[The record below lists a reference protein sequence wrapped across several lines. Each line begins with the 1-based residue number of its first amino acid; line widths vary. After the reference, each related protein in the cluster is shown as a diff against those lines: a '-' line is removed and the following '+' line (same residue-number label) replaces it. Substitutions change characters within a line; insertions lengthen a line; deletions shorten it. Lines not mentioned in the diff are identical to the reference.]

1 MNINMEQWEATLR
14 TDPALEERLRRLTPA
29 GLPAT
34 LRGDLLSLRVNK
46 QKPLVVSWDGS
57 EIRVAQREAKKPFC
71 QWTMSEGSFK
81 QLFLGSCP
89 PLLVAM
95 NNDQSNIRMGKDH
108 HNGSLVVS
116 FMVML
121 QECMEGG
128 ATR

>member
-1 MNINMEQWEATLR
+1 MNINIEKWEATLR
-14 TDPALEERLRRLTPA
+14 TDPALEDRLRRLNAA
-29 GLPAT
+29 GAPAT
-34 LRGDLLSLRVNK
+34 TRGDLLCLKVNK
-46 QKPLVVSWDGS
+46 QKPLVVRWDGS
-57 EIRVAQREAKKPFC
+57 EIRVEQREAKKPFC
-71 QWTMSEGSFK
+71 QWTMSEAVFER
-81 QLFLGSCP
+81 LFLGSCP